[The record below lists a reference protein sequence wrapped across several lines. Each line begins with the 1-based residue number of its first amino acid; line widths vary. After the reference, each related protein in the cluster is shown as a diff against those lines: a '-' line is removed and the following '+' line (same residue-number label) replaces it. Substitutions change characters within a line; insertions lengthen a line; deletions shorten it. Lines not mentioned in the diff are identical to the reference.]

1 MTTDVSYNTGNWHV
15 CLKLKY
21 TSTASYRPK
30 TNISTA
36 ENWDRDSHNS
46 LSTFR
51 RHPRMHDKAKF
62 SITVIWCQ
70 KKNVRNGEWDSYAQ
84 AQGQK
89 PTLLSIN
96 RLTSSKKINRTLS
109 KMLTKWSHWLMYMLT
124 WYVWHHSKNSKTA
137 NWSAAVRHIL
147 CLITAIT
154 YSTDIWQCQ
163 QTSCLQCFD
172 AVGWAAGRAFCL

>member
-36 ENWDRDSHNS
+36 VNWDWNSHNS

-109 KMLTKWSHWLMYMLT
+109 KMLTKWSHWLCICSRGMFGIT
-124 WYVWHHSKNSKTA
+124 VKTA
-137 NWSAAVRHIL
+137 KQQIDQQQWD
-147 CLITAIT
+147 T
-154 YSTDIWQCQ
+154 YCALS
-163 QTSCLQCFD
+163 LQ
-172 AVGWAAGRAFCL
+172 